1 MSETAPSDQDD
12 LLGGLAPSDDVPPYH
27 PDDPGFG
34 MEDAGPA
41 SQPMPQPEPKTPL
54 DVLRNIF
61 GYDSFRGQQA
71 EIIDHVIAGNDALV
85 LMPTGGGKSLCY
97 QVPALCRDGTAVV
110 VSPLIALMKDQVD
123 ALNQLGIK
131 AAFINSTLHPEAARE
146 IETRAI
152 EGDIDLLYV
161 APERFATDRF
171 LNLLDRIRISLF
183 AIDEAHCV
191 SQWGHDFRP
200 EYRRLDLLPKRFPH
214 VPRIAL
220 TATADTPT
228 RKDIAENLHLTEARS
243 FITGFDRPNITYRIE
258 TKGNAKQRLLSFLN
272 REHPNDAG
280 IVYCL
285 SRRKTEDVAQW
296 LTDNGRPALPYHAGL
311 SQEMRQRHQDRFLRE
326 DGLIICAT
334 VAFGMGID
342 KPNVRFVAHLNLPKS
357 MEAYYQETGRAGR
370 DGLPANA
377 WMNYDL
383 SDIVSIRSMLL
394 SSEAPDS
401 QKRIEQRK
409 LDALVGLAE
418 TTKCR
423 RQVILSYFGEDVTEP
438 CGNCDTC
445 LEPVDTW
452 DATDA
457 SRKALSAVYRTGQ
470 RFGPAHIIEVLMGR
484 KTEKIRQNGH
494 DGLSVYAIGKDIA
507 QPQWRSVFRQLL
519 AMGYLQV
526 DVEGHGG
533 VFLTDDCRPVLRGEK
548 VVEMRLDTSER
559 KRATTKRLRDFDT
572 EFDTEE
578 DRDLWERLRTLR
590 RELATTQNVPPYVI
604 FSDRTLWE
612 MVRFKPRTLEDM
624 AAINGVGAK
633 KLDQYGLV
641 FLDVVDSRR

>member
-1 MSETAPSDQDD
+1 MQRLPI
-12 LLGGLAPSDDVPPYH
+12 
-27 PDDPGFG
+27 
-34 MEDAGPA
+34 
-41 SQPMPQPEPKTPL
+41 
-54 DVLRNIF
+54 DVLREVF

-97 QVPALCRDGTAVV
+97 QIPALCRSGTAIV

-123 ALNQLGIK
+123 ALSQLGVK
-131 AAFINSTLHPEAARE
+131 AAFINSTLSPDAARE
-146 IETRAI
+146 IETRAVD
-152 EGDIDLLYV
+152 GDIDLLYV

-171 LNLLDRIRISLF
+171 LNLLDRISISLF

-200 EYRRLDLLPKRFPH
+200 EYRRLDLLPTRFPH
-214 VPRIAL
+214 VPRVAL

-228 RKDIAENLHLTEARS
+228 RKDIAENLHLTNAQC
-243 FITGFDRPNITYRIE
+243 FLTGFDRPNITYRIE
-258 TKGNAKQRLLSFLN
+258 TKGNSKQRLLSFLN
-272 REHPNDAG
+272 REHPEDAG

-311 SQEMRQRHQDRFLRE
+311 TQETRQLHQDRFLRE

-383 SDIVSIRSMLL
+383 SDIVSIRSMLA
-394 SSEAPDS
+394 SSDAPDS
-401 QKRIEQRK
+401 QKRIESRK

-423 RQVILSYFGEDVTEP
+423 RQVILSYFGEEDAKP

-484 KTEKIRQNGH
+484 KTEKIRQNNH
-494 DGLSVYAIGKDIA
+494 DDLSVYGIGKDVS

-533 VFLTDDCRPVLRGEK
+533 VYLTEESRPVLRGEK
-548 VVEMRLDTSER
+548 VVEMRKDPGES
-559 KRATTKRLRDFDT
+559 KRTMTKRLRDFDT
-572 EFDTEE
+572 EFENEE

-590 RELATTQNVPPYVI
+590 RELATSQNVPPYVI

-612 MVRFKPRTLEDM
+612 MVRFKPRTLQDM
-624 AAINGVGAK
+624 ASINGVGVK

-641 FLDVVDSRR
+641 FLDVMDGRR

>member
-1 MSETAPSDQDD
+1 MPD
-12 LLGGLAPSDDVPPYH
+12 LLDRPVQR
-27 PDDPGFG
+27 
-34 MEDAGPA
+34 
-41 SQPMPQPEPKTPL
+41 QPI
-54 DVLRNIF
+54 DVLQEVF

-97 QVPALCRDGTAVV
+97 QVPALCRPGTAVV

-123 ALNQLGIK
+123 ALNQLGVK
-131 AAFINSTLHPEAARE
+131 AAFINSTLAPDAARE
-146 IETRAI
+146 IETRAVD
-152 EGDIDLLYV
+152 GDIDLLYV
-161 APERFATDRF
+161 APERFASDRF
-171 LNLLDRIRISLF
+171 LNLLDRISISLF

-200 EYRRLDLLPKRFPH
+200 EYRRLDLLPTRFAH

-228 RKDIAENLHLTEARS
+228 RKDIAENLHLTDAQC

-272 REHPNDAG
+272 REHAEDAG

-296 LTDNGRPALPYHAGL
+296 LSENGRPALPYHAGL
-311 SQEMRQRHQDRFLRE
+311 AQETRQLHQDRFLRE

-383 SDIVSIRSMLL
+383 SDIVSIRSMVAG
-394 SSEAPDS
+394 SDAPEA
-401 QKRIEQRK
+401 QKRIESRK

-418 TTKCR
+418 TTRCR
-423 RQVILSYFGEDVTEP
+423 RQVILSYFGEDRHEP

-452 DATDA
+452 DATQA

-470 RFGPAHIIEVLMGR
+470 RFGPAHVIEVLMGR

-494 DGLSVYAIGKDIA
+494 DKLSVYAIGKDIA

-519 AMGYLQV
+519 AMGYLEV

-533 VFLTDDCRPVLRGEK
+533 VYLTEESRPVLRGEK
-548 VVEMRLDTSER
+548 VVEMRKDPGES
-559 KRATTKRLRDFDT
+559 KRAMTKRLRDFDT
-572 EFDTEE
+572 EFENEE

-590 RELATTQNVPPYVI
+590 RELATSQNVPPYVI

-624 AAINGVGAK
+624 ASINGVGVK
-633 KLDQYGLV
+633 KLDQYGLA
-641 FLDVVDSRR
+641 FLDVMDGRR

>member
-1 MSETAPSDQDD
+1 MND
-12 LLGGLAPSDDVPPYH
+12 LLDRPVQRLPI
-27 PDDPGFG
+27 
-34 MEDAGPA
+34 
-41 SQPMPQPEPKTPL
+41 
-54 DVLRNIF
+54 DVLREVF

-97 QVPALCRDGTAVV
+97 QVPALCRSGTAVV

-123 ALNQLGIK
+123 ALNQLGVK
-131 AAFINSTLHPEAARE
+131 AAFINSTLAPEAARE
-146 IETRAI
+146 IEARAVD
-152 EGDIDLLYV
+152 GDIDLLYV

-171 LNLLDRIRISLF
+171 LNLLDRISISLF

-200 EYRRLDLLPKRFPH
+200 EYRRLDLLPTRFAH

-228 RKDIAENLHLTEARS
+228 RKDIAENLHLTDAKC

-272 REHPNDAG
+272 REHAEDAG

-311 SQEMRQRHQDRFLRE
+311 TQETRQLHQDRFLRE
-326 DGLIICAT
+326 DGMIICAT

-383 SDIVSIRSMLL
+383 SDIVSIRSMVA
-394 SSEAPDS
+394 SSDAPEA
-401 QKRIEQRK
+401 QKRIESRK

-423 RQVILSYFGEDVTEP
+423 RQVILSYFGEDQHQP

-445 LEPVDTW
+445 LEPVETW

-470 RFGPAHIIEVLMGR
+470 RFGPAHVIEVLMGR

-494 DGLSVYAIGKDIA
+494 DQLSVYAIGKDIP

-533 VFLTDDCRPVLRGEK
+533 VYLTEESRPVLRGEK
-548 VVEMRLDTSER
+548 VVEMRKDPGES
-559 KRATTKRLRDFDT
+559 KRAMTRRLRDFDT
-572 EFDTEE
+572 EFENEE
-578 DRDLWERLRTLR
+578 DRDLWERLRTMR
-590 RELATTQNVPPYVI
+590 RELATSQNVPPYVI

-624 AAINGVGAK
+624 ASINGVGVK
-633 KLDQYGLV
+633 KLDQYGLA
-641 FLDVVDSRR
+641 FLDVMDGRR

>member
-1 MSETAPSDQDD
+1 MPDTIPLTG
-12 LLGGLAPSDDVPPYH
+12 LLDR
-27 PDDPGFG
+27 
-34 MEDAGPA
+34 PA
-41 SQPMPQPEPKTPL
+41 QRLPI
-54 DVLRNIF
+54 DVLREVF

-97 QVPALCRDGTAVV
+97 QIPALCRSGTAIV

-123 ALNQLGIK
+123 ALSQLGVK
-131 AAFINSTLHPEAARE
+131 AAFINSTLSPDAARE

-152 EGDIDLLYV
+152 DGDIDLLYV

-171 LNLLDRIRISLF
+171 LNLLDRISISLF

-200 EYRRLDLLPKRFPH
+200 EYRRLDLLPTRFPH
-214 VPRIAL
+214 VPRVAL

-228 RKDIAENLHLTEARS
+228 RKDIAENLHLTNAQC
-243 FITGFDRPNITYRIE
+243 FLTGFDRPNITYRIE
-258 TKGNAKQRLLSFLN
+258 TKGNSKQRLLSFLN
-272 REHPNDAG
+272 REHPEDAG

-311 SQEMRQRHQDRFLRE
+311 TQETRQLHQDRFLRE

-383 SDIVSIRSMLL
+383 SDIVSIRSMLA
-394 SSEAPDS
+394 SSDAPDS
-401 QKRIEQRK
+401 QKRIESRK

-418 TTKCR
+418 TTRCR
-423 RQVILSYFGEDVTEP
+423 RQVILSYFGEEDTKP

-452 DATDA
+452 DATEA

-484 KTEKIRQNGH
+484 KTEKIRQNSH
-494 DGLSVYAIGKDIA
+494 DDLSVYGIGKDVS

-533 VFLTDDCRPVLRGEK
+533 VYLTEESRPVLRGEK
-548 VVEMRLDTSER
+548 VVEMRKDPGES
-559 KRATTKRLRDFDT
+559 KRTMTKRLRDFDT
-572 EFDTEE
+572 EFENEE

-590 RELATTQNVPPYVI
+590 RELATSQNVPPYVI

-612 MVRFKPRTLEDM
+612 MVRFKPRTLQDM
-624 AAINGVGAK
+624 ASINGVGVK

-641 FLDVVDSRR
+641 FLDVMDGRR

>member
-1 MSETAPSDQDD
+1 MSDPLLFNEFD
-12 LLGGLAPSDDVPPYH
+12 L
-27 PDDPGFG
+27 
-34 MEDAGPA
+34 PA
-41 SQPMPQPEPKTPL
+41 SPEPPAAKSPRQVL
-54 DVLRNIF
+54 QDVF
-61 GYDSFRGQQA
+61 GYDSFRGSQA
-71 EIIDHVIAGNDALV
+71 EIVDHVIAGNDALV

-97 QVPALCRDGTAVV
+97 QIPALCRHGTAIV

-123 ALNQLGIK
+123 ALTQLGIK
-131 AAFINSTLHPEAARE
+131 AAYINSTLSSDLARE
-146 IETRAI
+146 VEMRAV

-171 LNLLDRIRISLF
+171 LNLLDRISISLF

-200 EYRRLDLLPKRFPH
+200 EYRKLDLLPTRFPH

-220 TATADTPT
+220 TATADAPT
-228 RKDIAENLHLTEARS
+228 RKDIAENLHLTEARC
-243 FITGFDRPNITYRIE
+243 FMTGFDRPNITYRIE
-258 TKGNAKQRLLSFLN
+258 TKGNSKQRLLSFLN
-272 REHPNDAG
+272 REHPEDAG

-296 LTDNGRPALPYHAGL
+296 LSDNGRPALPYHAGL
-311 SQEMRQRHQDRFLRE
+311 SQEMRQLHQDRFLRE
-326 DGLIICAT
+326 EGLIICAT

-383 SDIVSIRSMLL
+383 SDIVSIRGMLAA
-394 SSEAPDS
+394 SDAPDT

-409 LDALVGLAE
+409 LDALIGLAE

-423 RQVILSYFGEDVTEP
+423 RQVILSYFGESDAKP

-470 RFGPAHIIEVLMGR
+470 RFGPAHVIEVLMGR
-484 KTEKIRQNGH
+484 NTEKIRQNGH
-494 DGLSVYAIGKDIA
+494 DKTTVYGLGKDIA

-526 DVEGHGG
+526 NEEGHGG
-533 VFLTDDCRPVLRGEK
+533 VYLTEESRPVLRGEK

-559 KRATTKRLRDFDT
+559 KRATTQRLRDFDT
-572 EFDTEE
+572 FFE
-578 DRDLWERLRTLR
+578 DESDREMWEALRRLR
-590 RELATTQNVPPYVI
+590 RELAQEQNVPPYVI
-604 FSDRTLWE
+604 FNDRTLSE
-612 MVRFKPRTLEDM
+612 MVKFKPRSLNEM

-633 KLDQYGLV
+633 KLDQYGLA
-641 FLDVVDSRR
+641 FLDITDGRQ

>member
-1 MSETAPSDQDD
+1 MPD
-12 LLGGLAPSDDVPPYH
+12 LLDR
-27 PDDPGFG
+27 
-34 MEDAGPA
+34 PA
-41 SQPMPQPEPKTPL
+41 QRQPI
-54 DVLRNIF
+54 DVLQEVF

-97 QVPALCRDGTAVV
+97 QVPALCRPGTAVV

-123 ALNQLGIK
+123 ALNQLGVK
-131 AAFINSTLHPEAARE
+131 AAFINSTLAPDAARE
-146 IETRAI
+146 IETRAVD
-152 EGDIDLLYV
+152 GDIDLLYV
-161 APERFATDRF
+161 APERFASDRF
-171 LNLLDRIRISLF
+171 LNLLDRISISLF

-200 EYRRLDLLPKRFPH
+200 EYRRLDLLPTRFAH

-228 RKDIAENLHLTEARS
+228 RKDIAENLHLTDAQC

-272 REHPNDAG
+272 REHAEDAG

-296 LTDNGRPALPYHAGL
+296 LSENGRPALPYHAGL
-311 SQEMRQRHQDRFLRE
+311 AQETRQLHQDRFLRE

-383 SDIVSIRSMLL
+383 SDIVSIRSMVAG
-394 SSEAPDS
+394 SDAPEA
-401 QKRIEQRK
+401 QKRIESRK

-418 TTKCR
+418 TTRCR
-423 RQVILSYFGEDVTEP
+423 RQVILSYFGEDRHEP

-452 DATDA
+452 DATQA

-470 RFGPAHIIEVLMGR
+470 RFGPAHVIEVLMGR

-494 DGLSVYAIGKDIA
+494 DKLSVYAIGKDIA

-519 AMGYLQV
+519 AMGYLEV

-533 VFLTDDCRPVLRGEK
+533 VYLTEESRPVLRGEK
-548 VVEMRLDTSER
+548 VVEMRKDPGES
-559 KRATTKRLRDFDT
+559 KRAMTKRLRDFDT
-572 EFDTEE
+572 EFENEE

-590 RELATTQNVPPYVI
+590 RELATSQNVPPYVI

-624 AAINGVGAK
+624 ASINGVGVK
-633 KLDQYGLV
+633 KLDQYGLA
-641 FLDVVDSRR
+641 FLDVMDGRR

>member
-1 MSETAPSDQDD
+1 MPD
-12 LLGGLAPSDDVPPYH
+12 LLDRPVQR
-27 PDDPGFG
+27 
-34 MEDAGPA
+34 
-41 SQPMPQPEPKTPL
+41 QPI
-54 DVLRNIF
+54 DVLQEVF

-97 QVPALCRDGTAVV
+97 QVPALCRPGTAVV

-123 ALNQLGIK
+123 ALNQLGVK
-131 AAFINSTLHPEAARE
+131 AAFINSTLAPDAARE
-146 IETRAI
+146 IETRAVD
-152 EGDIDLLYV
+152 GDIDLLYV
-161 APERFATDRF
+161 APERFASDRF
-171 LNLLDRIRISLF
+171 LNLLDRISISLF

-200 EYRRLDLLPKRFPH
+200 EYRRLDLLPTRFAH

-228 RKDIAENLHLTEARS
+228 RKDIAENLHLTDAQC

-272 REHPNDAG
+272 REHAKDAG

-296 LTDNGRPALPYHAGL
+296 LSENGRPALPYHAGL
-311 SQEMRQRHQDRFLRE
+311 AQETRQLHQDRFLRE

-383 SDIVSIRSMLL
+383 SDIVSIRSMVAG
-394 SSEAPDS
+394 SDAPEA
-401 QKRIEQRK
+401 QKRIESRK

-418 TTKCR
+418 TTRCR
-423 RQVILSYFGEDVTEP
+423 RQVILSYFGEDRHEP

-452 DATDA
+452 DATQA

-470 RFGPAHIIEVLMGR
+470 RFGPAHVIEVLMGR

-494 DGLSVYAIGKDIA
+494 DKLSVYAIGKDIA

-519 AMGYLQV
+519 AMGYLEV

-533 VFLTDDCRPVLRGEK
+533 VYLTEESRPVLRGEK
-548 VVEMRLDTSER
+548 VVEMRKDPGES
-559 KRATTKRLRDFDT
+559 KRAMTKRLRDFDT
-572 EFDTEE
+572 EFENEE

-590 RELATTQNVPPYVI
+590 RELATSQNVPPYVI

-624 AAINGVGAK
+624 ASINGVGVK
-633 KLDQYGLV
+633 KLDQYGLA
-641 FLDVVDSRR
+641 FLDVMDGRR

>member
-1 MSETAPSDQDD
+1 MQRLPI
-12 LLGGLAPSDDVPPYH
+12 
-27 PDDPGFG
+27 
-34 MEDAGPA
+34 
-41 SQPMPQPEPKTPL
+41 
-54 DVLRNIF
+54 DVLREVF

-97 QVPALCRDGTAVV
+97 QIPALCRSGTAIV

-123 ALNQLGIK
+123 ALSQLGVK
-131 AAFINSTLHPEAARE
+131 AAFINSTLTPEAARE
-146 IETRAI
+146 IETRAVD
-152 EGDIDLLYV
+152 GDIDLLYV

-171 LNLLDRIRISLF
+171 LNLLDRISISLF

-200 EYRRLDLLPKRFPH
+200 EYRRLDLLPTRFPH
-214 VPRIAL
+214 VPRVAL

-228 RKDIAENLHLTEARS
+228 RKDIAENLHLTNAQC
-243 FITGFDRPNITYRIE
+243 FLTGFDRPNITYRIE
-258 TKGNAKQRLLSFLN
+258 TKGNSKQRLLSFLN
-272 REHPNDAG
+272 REHPEDAG

-311 SQEMRQRHQDRFLRE
+311 TQETRQLHQDRFLRE

-383 SDIVSIRSMLL
+383 SDIVSIRSMLA
-394 SSEAPDS
+394 SSDAPDS
-401 QKRIEQRK
+401 QKRIESRK

-423 RQVILSYFGEDVTEP
+423 RQVILSYFGEEDAKP

-484 KTEKIRQNGH
+484 KTEKIRQNSH
-494 DGLSVYAIGKDIA
+494 DDLSVYGIGKDVS

-533 VFLTDDCRPVLRGEK
+533 IYLTEESRPVLRGEK
-548 VVEMRLDTSER
+548 VVEMRKDPGES
-559 KRATTKRLRDFDT
+559 KRTMTKRLRDFDT
-572 EFDTEE
+572 EFENEE

-590 RELATTQNVPPYVI
+590 RELATSQNVPPYVI

-612 MVRFKPRTLEDM
+612 MVRFKPRTLQDM
-624 AAINGVGAK
+624 ASINGVGVK

-641 FLDVVDSRR
+641 FLDVMDGRR

>member
-1 MSETAPSDQDD
+1 MND
-12 LLGGLAPSDDVPPYH
+12 LLDRPVQRLPI
-27 PDDPGFG
+27 
-34 MEDAGPA
+34 
-41 SQPMPQPEPKTPL
+41 
-54 DVLRNIF
+54 DVLREVF

-97 QVPALCRDGTAVV
+97 QVPALCRSGTAVV

-123 ALNQLGIK
+123 ALNQLGVK
-131 AAFINSTLHPEAARE
+131 AAFINSTLAPEAARE
-146 IETRAI
+146 IEARAVD
-152 EGDIDLLYV
+152 GDIDLLYV

-171 LNLLDRIRISLF
+171 LNLLDRISISLF

-200 EYRRLDLLPKRFPH
+200 EYRRLDLLPTRFAH

-228 RKDIAENLHLTEARS
+228 RKDIAENLHLTDAKC

-272 REHPNDAG
+272 REHAEDAG

-311 SQEMRQRHQDRFLRE
+311 TQETRQLHQDRFLRE
-326 DGLIICAT
+326 DGMIICAT

-383 SDIVSIRSMLL
+383 SDIVSIRSMVA
-394 SSEAPDS
+394 SSDAPEA
-401 QKRIEQRK
+401 QKRIESRK

-423 RQVILSYFGEDVTEP
+423 RQVILSYFGEDQHQP

-470 RFGPAHIIEVLMGR
+470 RFGPAHVIEVLMGR

-494 DGLSVYAIGKDIA
+494 DQLSVYAIGKDIP

-533 VFLTDDCRPVLRGEK
+533 VYLTEESRPVLRGEK
-548 VVEMRLDTSER
+548 VVEMRKDPGES
-559 KRATTKRLRDFDT
+559 KRAMTRRLRDFDT
-572 EFDTEE
+572 EFENEE
-578 DRDLWERLRTLR
+578 DRDLWERLRTMR
-590 RELATTQNVPPYVI
+590 RELAASQNVPPYVI

-624 AAINGVGAK
+624 ASINGVGVK
-633 KLDQYGLV
+633 KLDQYGLA
-641 FLDVVDSRR
+641 FLDVMDGRR

>member
-1 MSETAPSDQDD
+1 MND
-12 LLGGLAPSDDVPPYH
+12 LLDRPVQRLPI
-27 PDDPGFG
+27 
-34 MEDAGPA
+34 
-41 SQPMPQPEPKTPL
+41 
-54 DVLRNIF
+54 DVLREVF

-97 QVPALCRDGTAVV
+97 QVPALCRSGTAVV

-123 ALNQLGIK
+123 ALNQLGVK
-131 AAFINSTLHPEAARE
+131 AAFINSTLAPEAARE
-146 IETRAI
+146 IEARAVD
-152 EGDIDLLYV
+152 GDIDLLYV

-171 LNLLDRIRISLF
+171 LNLLDRISISLF

-200 EYRRLDLLPKRFPH
+200 EYRRLDLLPTRFAH

-228 RKDIAENLHLTEARS
+228 RKDIAENLHLTDAKC

-272 REHPNDAG
+272 REHAEDAG

-311 SQEMRQRHQDRFLRE
+311 TQETRQLHQDRFLRE
-326 DGLIICAT
+326 DGMIICAT

-383 SDIVSIRSMLL
+383 SDIVSIRSMVA
-394 SSEAPDS
+394 SSDAPEA
-401 QKRIEQRK
+401 QKRIESRK

-423 RQVILSYFGEDVTEP
+423 RQVILSYFGEDQHQP

-445 LEPVDTW
+445 LEPVETW

-470 RFGPAHIIEVLMGR
+470 RFGPAHVIEVLMGR
-484 KTEKIRQNGH
+484 KTEKIRQNCH
-494 DGLSVYAIGKDIA
+494 DQLSVYAIGKDIP

-533 VFLTDDCRPVLRGEK
+533 VYLTEESRPVLRGEK
-548 VVEMRLDTSER
+548 VVEMRKDPGES
-559 KRATTKRLRDFDT
+559 KRAMTRRLRDFDT
-572 EFDTEE
+572 EFENEE
-578 DRDLWERLRTLR
+578 DRDLWERLRTMR
-590 RELATTQNVPPYVI
+590 RELATSQNVPPYVI

-624 AAINGVGAK
+624 ASINGVGVK
-633 KLDQYGLV
+633 KLDQYGLA
-641 FLDVVDSRR
+641 FLDVMDGRR

>member
-1 MSETAPSDQDD
+1 LPDTAPLTG
-12 LLGGLAPSDDVPPYH
+12 LLDR
-27 PDDPGFG
+27 
-34 MEDAGPA
+34 PA
-41 SQPMPQPEPKTPL
+41 QRLPI
-54 DVLRNIF
+54 DVLRDVF

-97 QVPALCRDGTAVV
+97 QIPALCRSGTAIV

-123 ALNQLGIK
+123 ALSQLGVK
-131 AAFINSTLHPEAARE
+131 AAFINSTLSPDAARE

-152 EGDIDLLYV
+152 DGDIDLLYV

-171 LNLLDRIRISLF
+171 LNLLDRISISLF

-200 EYRRLDLLPKRFPH
+200 EYRRLDLLPTRFPH
-214 VPRIAL
+214 VPRVAL

-228 RKDIAENLHLTEARS
+228 RKDIAENLHLTNAQC
-243 FITGFDRPNITYRIE
+243 FLTGFDRPNITYRIE
-258 TKGNAKQRLLSFLN
+258 TKGNSKQRLLSFLN
-272 REHPNDAG
+272 REHPEDAG

-311 SQEMRQRHQDRFLRE
+311 TQETRQLHQDRFLRE

-383 SDIVSIRSMLL
+383 SDIVSIRSMLA
-394 SSEAPDS
+394 SSDAPDS
-401 QKRIEQRK
+401 QKRIESRK

-418 TTKCR
+418 TTRCR
-423 RQVILSYFGEDVTEP
+423 RQVILSYFGEEDTKP

-452 DATDA
+452 DATEA

-484 KTEKIRQNGH
+484 KTEKIRQNNH
-494 DGLSVYAIGKDIA
+494 DDLSVYGIGKDVS

-533 VFLTDDCRPVLRGEK
+533 VYLTEESRPVLRGEK
-548 VVEMRLDTSER
+548 VVEMRKDPGES
-559 KRATTKRLRDFDT
+559 KRTMTKRLRDFDT
-572 EFDTEE
+572 EFENEE

-590 RELATTQNVPPYVI
+590 RELATSQNVPPYVI

-612 MVRFKPRTLEDM
+612 MVRFKPRTLQDM
-624 AAINGVGAK
+624 ASINGVGVK

-641 FLDVVDSRR
+641 FLDVMDGRR

>member
-1 MSETAPSDQDD
+1 MPD
-12 LLGGLAPSDDVPPYH
+12 LLDRPVQR
-27 PDDPGFG
+27 
-34 MEDAGPA
+34 
-41 SQPMPQPEPKTPL
+41 QPI
-54 DVLRNIF
+54 DVLQEVF

-97 QVPALCRDGTAVV
+97 QVPALCRPGTAVV

-123 ALNQLGIK
+123 ALNQLGVK
-131 AAFINSTLHPEAARE
+131 AAFINSTLAPDAARE
-146 IETRAI
+146 IETRAVD
-152 EGDIDLLYV
+152 GDIDLLYV
-161 APERFATDRF
+161 APERFASDRF
-171 LNLLDRIRISLF
+171 LNLLDRISISLF

-200 EYRRLDLLPKRFPH
+200 EYRRLDLLPTRFAH

-228 RKDIAENLHLTEARS
+228 RKDIAENLHLTDAQC

-272 REHPNDAG
+272 REHAKDAG

-296 LTDNGRPALPYHAGL
+296 LSDNGRPALPYHAGL
-311 SQEMRQRHQDRFLRE
+311 TQETRQLHQDRFLRE

-383 SDIVSIRSMLL
+383 SDIVSIRSMVAG
-394 SSEAPDS
+394 SEAPEA
-401 QKRIEQRK
+401 QKRIESRK

-423 RQVILSYFGEDVTEP
+423 RQVILSYFGEDRHDP

-445 LEPVDTW
+445 LEPVETW
-452 DATDA
+452 DATQA
-457 SRKALSAVYRTGQ
+457 SRKALSAVYRTDQ
-470 RFGPAHIIEVLMGR
+470 RFGPAHVIEVLMGR

-494 DGLSVYAIGKDIA
+494 DQLSVYAIGKDIA

-533 VFLTDDCRPVLRGEK
+533 VYLTEESRPVLRGEK
-548 VVEMRLDTSER
+548 VVEMRKDRGEN
-559 KRATTKRLRDFDT
+559 KRAMTKRLRDFDT
-572 EFDTEE
+572 EFENEE

-590 RELATTQNVPPYVI
+590 RELATSQNVPPYVI

-624 AAINGVGAK
+624 ASINGVGVK
-633 KLDQYGLV
+633 KLDQYGLP
-641 FLDVVDSRR
+641 FLDVMDGRR

>member
-1 MSETAPSDQDD
+1 MHN
-12 LLGGLAPSDDVPPYH
+12 LLDR
-27 PDDPGFG
+27 
-34 MEDAGPA
+34 PA
-41 SQPMPQPEPKTPL
+41 QRLPI
-54 DVLRNIF
+54 DVLRDVF

-71 EIIDHVIAGNDALV
+71 EVIDHVIAGNDALV

-97 QVPALCRDGTAVV
+97 QVPALCRPGTAIV

-123 ALNQLGIK
+123 ALSQLGVK
-131 AAFINSTLHPEAARE
+131 AAFINSTLAPDAARE

-152 EGDIDLLYV
+152 DGDIDLLYV
-161 APERFATDRF
+161 APERFASDRF
-171 LNLLDRIRISLF
+171 LNLLDRISISLF

-200 EYRRLDLLPKRFPH
+200 EYRRLDLLPTRFAH

-228 RKDIAENLHLTEARS
+228 RKDIAENLHLTDAQC
-243 FITGFDRPNITYRIE
+243 FLTGFDRPNITYRIE

-272 REHPNDAG
+272 REHVEDAG

-285 SRRKTEDVAQW
+285 SRRKTEDIAQW

-311 SQEMRQRHQDRFLRE
+311 TQDVRQRHQDRFLRE
-326 DGLIICAT
+326 DGMIICAT

-383 SDIVSIRSMLL
+383 SDIVSIRSMVAG
-394 SSEAPDS
+394 SEAPEA
-401 QKRIEQRK
+401 QKRIESRK

-423 RQVILSYFGEDVTEP
+423 RQVILSYFGEDRHEP

-445 LEPVDTW
+445 LEPVETW
-452 DATDA
+452 DATEA

-470 RFGPAHIIEVLMGR
+470 RFGPAHVIEVLIGR

-494 DGLSVYAIGKDIA
+494 DNISVYAIGKDIA

-533 VFLTDDCRPVLRGEK
+533 VYLTEESRPVLRGEK
-548 VVEMRLDTSER
+548 VVEMRKDPGES
-559 KRATTKRLRDFDT
+559 KRATTRRLRDFDT
-572 EFDTEE
+572 EFENEE
-578 DRDLWERLRTLR
+578 DRDLWERLRTMR
-590 RELATTQNVPPYVI
+590 RELATGQNVPPYVI

-624 AAINGVGAK
+624 MSINGVGVK
-633 KLDQYGLV
+633 KLDQYGLA
-641 FLDVVDSRR
+641 FLDVMDGRR

>member
-1 MSETAPSDQDD
+1 MSD
-12 LLGGLAPSDDVPPYH
+12 LLDR
-27 PDDPGFG
+27 
-34 MEDAGPA
+34 PA
-41 SQPMPQPEPKTPL
+41 QRLPI
-54 DVLRNIF
+54 DVLREVF

-97 QVPALCRDGTAVV
+97 QVPALCRPGTAVV

-123 ALNQLGIK
+123 ALNQLGVK
-131 AAFINSTLHPEAARE
+131 AAFINSSMAPDAARE

-152 EGDIDLLYV
+152 DGDIDLLYV
-161 APERFATDRF
+161 APERFASDRF
-171 LNLLDRIRISLF
+171 LSLLDRISISLF

-200 EYRRLDLLPKRFPH
+200 EYRRLDLLPTRFSH

-228 RKDIAENLHLTEARS
+228 RKDIAENLHLTQAQC

-272 REHPNDAG
+272 REHAEDAG

-296 LTDNGRPALPYHAGL
+296 LSENGRAALPYHAGL
-311 SQEMRQRHQDRFLRE
+311 TQETRQLHQDRFLRE

-383 SDIVSIRSMLL
+383 SDIVSIRSMVAG
-394 SSEAPDS
+394 SEAPEA
-401 QKRIEQRK
+401 QKRIESRK

-423 RQVILSYFGEDVTEP
+423 RQVILSYFGENQHQP

-445 LEPVDTW
+445 LEPVETW

-470 RFGPAHIIEVLMGR
+470 RFGPAHVIEVLMGR

-494 DGLSVYAIGKDIA
+494 DKLSVYAIGKDIA

-533 VFLTDDCRPVLRGEK
+533 VYLTEESRPVLRGEK
-548 VVEMRLDTSER
+548 VVEMRKDPGET
-559 KRATTKRLRDFDT
+559 KRAMTRRLRDFDT
-572 EFDTEE
+572 EFENEE

-590 RELATTQNVPPYVI
+590 RQLATSQNVPPYVI

-624 AAINGVGAK
+624 TSINGVGVK

-641 FLDVVDSRR
+641 FLDVMDGRR

>member
-1 MSETAPSDQDD
+1 MND
-12 LLGGLAPSDDVPPYH
+12 LLDR
-27 PDDPGFG
+27 
-34 MEDAGPA
+34 PA
-41 SQPMPQPEPKTPL
+41 QRQPI
-54 DVLRNIF
+54 DVLQEVF

-97 QVPALCRDGTAVV
+97 QVPALCRPGTAVV

-123 ALNQLGIK
+123 ALNQLGVK
-131 AAFINSTLHPEAARE
+131 AAFINSTLAPDAARE
-146 IETRAI
+146 IEARAI
-152 EGDIDLLYV
+152 DGDIDLLYV
-161 APERFATDRF
+161 APERFASDRF
-171 LNLLDRIRISLF
+171 LSLLERISISLF

-200 EYRRLDLLPKRFPH
+200 EYRRLDLLPTRFAH

-228 RKDIAENLHLTEARS
+228 RKDIAENLHLTNAQC

-272 REHPNDAG
+272 REHAEDAG

-296 LTDNGRPALPYHAGL
+296 LSENGRPALPYHAGL
-311 SQEMRQRHQDRFLRE
+311 TQETRQLHQDRFLRE
-326 DGLIICAT
+326 EGLIICAT

-383 SDIVSIRSMLL
+383 SDIVSIRSMVLG
-394 SSEAPDS
+394 SDAPEA
-401 QKRIEQRK
+401 QKRIESRK

-423 RQVILSYFGEDVTEP
+423 RQVILSYFGEDQHQP

-445 LEPVDTW
+445 LEPVETW
-452 DATDA
+452 DATQA

-470 RFGPAHIIEVLMGR
+470 RFGPAHVIEVLMGR

-494 DGLSVYAIGKDIA
+494 DQLSVYAIGKDIA

-533 VFLTDDCRPVLRGEK
+533 VYLTEESRPVLRGEK
-548 VVEMRLDTSER
+548 VVEMRKDPGES
-559 KRATTKRLRDFDT
+559 KRAMTKRLRDFDT
-572 EFDTEE
+572 EFENEE

-590 RELATTQNVPPYVI
+590 RELATSQNVPPYVI

-624 AAINGVGAK
+624 ASINGVGVK
-633 KLDQYGLV
+633 KLDQYGLA
-641 FLDVVDSRR
+641 FLDVMDGRR

>member
-1 MSETAPSDQDD
+1 MQRLPI
-12 LLGGLAPSDDVPPYH
+12 
-27 PDDPGFG
+27 
-34 MEDAGPA
+34 
-41 SQPMPQPEPKTPL
+41 
-54 DVLRNIF
+54 DVLREVF

-97 QVPALCRDGTAVV
+97 QIPALCRSGTAIV

-123 ALNQLGIK
+123 ALSQLGVK
-131 AAFINSTLHPEAARE
+131 AAFINSTLTPEAARE
-146 IETRAI
+146 IETRAVD
-152 EGDIDLLYV
+152 GDIDLLYV

-171 LNLLDRIRISLF
+171 LNLLDRISISLF

-200 EYRRLDLLPKRFPH
+200 EYRRLDLLPTRFPH
-214 VPRIAL
+214 VPRVAL

-228 RKDIAENLHLTEARS
+228 RKDIAENLHLTNAQC
-243 FITGFDRPNITYRIE
+243 FLTGFDRPNITYRIE
-258 TKGNAKQRLLSFLN
+258 TKGNSKQRLLSFLN
-272 REHPNDAG
+272 REHPEDAG

-296 LTDNGRPALPYHAGL
+296 LSDNGRPALPYHAGL
-311 SQEMRQRHQDRFLRE
+311 TQETRQLHQDRFLRE

-383 SDIVSIRSMLL
+383 SDIVSIRSMLA
-394 SSEAPDS
+394 SSDAPDS
-401 QKRIEQRK
+401 QKRIESRK

-423 RQVILSYFGEDVTEP
+423 RQVILSYFGEEDAKP

-484 KTEKIRQNGH
+484 KTEKIRQNNH
-494 DGLSVYAIGKDIA
+494 DDLSVYGIGKDVS

-533 VFLTDDCRPVLRGEK
+533 VYLTEESRPVLRGEK
-548 VVEMRLDTSER
+548 IVEMRKDPGES
-559 KRATTKRLRDFDT
+559 KRAMTKRLRDFDT
-572 EFDTEE
+572 EFESEE
-578 DRDLWERLRTLR
+578 DRDLWERLRNLR
-590 RELATTQNVPPYVI
+590 RELASSQNVPPYVI

-612 MVRFKPRTLEDM
+612 MVRFKPRTLQDM
-624 AAINGVGAK
+624 ASINGVGVK

-641 FLDVVDSRR
+641 FLDVMDGRR

>member
-1 MSETAPSDQDD
+1 MPDTAPLPG
-12 LLGGLAPSDDVPPYH
+12 LLDR
-27 PDDPGFG
+27 
-34 MEDAGPA
+34 PA
-41 SQPMPQPEPKTPL
+41 QRLPI
-54 DVLRNIF
+54 DVLREVF

-97 QVPALCRDGTAVV
+97 QIPALCRPGTAVV

-123 ALNQLGIK
+123 ALSQLGVK
-131 AAFINSTLHPEAARE
+131 AAFINSTLTPDAARE
-146 IETRAI
+146 IETRAVD
-152 EGDIDLLYV
+152 GDIDLLYV

-171 LNLLDRIRISLF
+171 LNLLDRISISLF

-200 EYRRLDLLPKRFPH
+200 EYRRLDLLPTRFPH
-214 VPRIAL
+214 VPRVAL

-228 RKDIAENLHLTEARS
+228 RKDIAENLHLTNAQC
-243 FITGFDRPNITYRIE
+243 FLTGFDRPNITYRIE
-258 TKGNAKQRLLSFLN
+258 TKGNSKQRLLSFLN
-272 REHPNDAG
+272 REHAEDAG

-311 SQEMRQRHQDRFLRE
+311 TQETRQLHQDRFLRE

-383 SDIVSIRSMLL
+383 SDIVSIRSMLAT
-394 SSEAPDS
+394 SDAPDS
-401 QKRIEQRK
+401 QKRIESRK

-418 TTKCR
+418 TMKCR
-423 RQVILSYFGEDVTEP
+423 RQVILSYFGEENTKP

-484 KTEKIRQNGH
+484 KTEKIRQNSH
-494 DGLSVYAIGKDIA
+494 DDLSVYGIGKDIA

-533 VFLTDDCRPVLRGEK
+533 IYLTEESRPVLRGEK
-548 VVEMRLDTSER
+548 VVEMRKDPGES
-559 KRATTKRLRDFDT
+559 KRTMTKRLRDFDT
-572 EFDTEE
+572 EFENEE
-578 DRDLWERLRTLR
+578 DRDLWERLRNLR
-590 RELATTQNVPPYVI
+590 RELASSQNVPPYVI

-612 MVRFKPRTLEDM
+612 MVRFKPRTLQDM
-624 AAINGVGAK
+624 ASINGVGVK

-641 FLDVVDSRR
+641 FLDVMDGRR

>member
-1 MSETAPSDQDD
+1 MPD
-12 LLGGLAPSDDVPPYH
+12 LLDRPVQR
-27 PDDPGFG
+27 
-34 MEDAGPA
+34 
-41 SQPMPQPEPKTPL
+41 QPI
-54 DVLRNIF
+54 DVLQEVF

-97 QVPALCRDGTAVV
+97 QVPALCRPGTAVV

-123 ALNQLGIK
+123 ALNQLGVK
-131 AAFINSTLHPEAARE
+131 AAFINSTLAPDAARE
-146 IETRAI
+146 IETRAVD
-152 EGDIDLLYV
+152 GDIDLLYV
-161 APERFATDRF
+161 APERFASDRF
-171 LNLLDRIRISLF
+171 LNLLDRISISLF

-200 EYRRLDLLPKRFPH
+200 EYRRLDLLPTRFAH

-228 RKDIAENLHLTEARS
+228 RKDIAENLHLTDAQC

-272 REHPNDAG
+272 REHAKDAG

-296 LTDNGRPALPYHAGL
+296 LSENGRPALPYHAGL
-311 SQEMRQRHQDRFLRE
+311 AQETRQLHQDRFLRE

-383 SDIVSIRSMLL
+383 SDIVSIRSMVAG
-394 SSEAPDS
+394 SDAPEA
-401 QKRIEQRK
+401 QKRIESRK

-418 TTKCR
+418 TTRCR
-423 RQVILSYFGEDVTEP
+423 RQVILSYFGEDRHEP

-452 DATDA
+452 DATQA

-470 RFGPAHIIEVLMGR
+470 RFGPAHVIEVLMGR

-494 DGLSVYAIGKDIA
+494 DKLSVYAIGKDIA

-519 AMGYLQV
+519 AMGYLEV

-533 VFLTDDCRPVLRGEK
+533 VYLTEESRPVLRGEK
-548 VVEMRLDTSER
+548 VVEMRKDPGES
-559 KRATTKRLRDFDT
+559 KRAMTKRLRDFDT
-572 EFDTEE
+572 EFENDE

-590 RELATTQNVPPYVI
+590 RELATSQNVPPYVI

-624 AAINGVGAK
+624 ASINGVGVK
-633 KLDQYGLV
+633 KLDQYGLA
-641 FLDVVDSRR
+641 FLDVMDGRR

>member
-1 MSETAPSDQDD
+1 MPD
-12 LLGGLAPSDDVPPYH
+12 LLDRPVQR
-27 PDDPGFG
+27 
-34 MEDAGPA
+34 
-41 SQPMPQPEPKTPL
+41 QPI
-54 DVLRNIF
+54 DVLQEVF

-97 QVPALCRDGTAVV
+97 QVPALCRPGTAVV

-123 ALNQLGIK
+123 ALNQLGVK
-131 AAFINSTLHPEAARE
+131 AAFINSTLAPDAARE
-146 IETRAI
+146 IETRAVD
-152 EGDIDLLYV
+152 GDIDLLYV
-161 APERFATDRF
+161 APERFASDRF
-171 LNLLDRIRISLF
+171 LNLLDRISISLF

-200 EYRRLDLLPKRFPH
+200 EYRRLDLLPTRFAH

-228 RKDIAENLHLTEARS
+228 RKDIAENLHLTDAQC

-272 REHPNDAG
+272 REHAKDAG

-296 LTDNGRPALPYHAGL
+296 LSENGRPALPYHAGL
-311 SQEMRQRHQDRFLRE
+311 AQETRQLHQDRFLRE

-383 SDIVSIRSMLL
+383 SDIVSIRSMVAG
-394 SSEAPDS
+394 SDAPEA
-401 QKRIEQRK
+401 QKRIESRK

-418 TTKCR
+418 TTRCR
-423 RQVILSYFGEDVTEP
+423 RQVILSYFGEDRHEP

-452 DATDA
+452 DATQA

-470 RFGPAHIIEVLMGR
+470 RFGPAHVIEVLMGR

-494 DGLSVYAIGKDIA
+494 DKLSVYAIGKDIA

-519 AMGYLQV
+519 AMGYLEV

-533 VFLTDDCRPVLRGEK
+533 VYLTEESRPVLRGEK
-548 VVEMRLDTSER
+548 VVEMRKDPGES
-559 KRATTKRLRDFDT
+559 KRAMTKRLRDFDT
-572 EFDTEE
+572 EFENE
-578 DRDLWERLRTLR
+578 ADRDLWERLRTLR
-590 RELATTQNVPPYVI
+590 RELATSQNVPPYVI

-624 AAINGVGAK
+624 ASINGVGVK
-633 KLDQYGLV
+633 KLDQYGLA
-641 FLDVVDSRR
+641 FLDVMDGRR

>member
-1 MSETAPSDQDD
+1 MPD
-12 LLGGLAPSDDVPPYH
+12 LLDRPVQR
-27 PDDPGFG
+27 
-34 MEDAGPA
+34 
-41 SQPMPQPEPKTPL
+41 QPI
-54 DVLRNIF
+54 DVLQEVF

-97 QVPALCRDGTAVV
+97 QVPALCRPGTAVV

-123 ALNQLGIK
+123 ALNQLGVK
-131 AAFINSTLHPEAARE
+131 AAFINSTLAPDAARE

-152 EGDIDLLYV
+152 DGDIDLLYV
-161 APERFATDRF
+161 APERFASDRF
-171 LNLLDRIRISLF
+171 LNLLDRISISLF

-200 EYRRLDLLPKRFPH
+200 EYRRLDLLPTRFAH

-228 RKDIAENLHLTEARS
+228 RKDIAENLHLTDAQC

-272 REHPNDAG
+272 REHAEDAG

-296 LTDNGRPALPYHAGL
+296 LSENGRPALPYHAGL
-311 SQEMRQRHQDRFLRE
+311 AQETRQLHQDRFLRE

-383 SDIVSIRSMLL
+383 SDIVSIRSMVAG
-394 SSEAPDS
+394 SDAPEA
-401 QKRIEQRK
+401 QKRIESRK

-418 TTKCR
+418 TTRCR
-423 RQVILSYFGEDVTEP
+423 RQVILSYFGEDRHEP

-452 DATDA
+452 DATQA

-470 RFGPAHIIEVLMGR
+470 RFGPAHVIEVLMGR
-484 KTEKIRQNGH
+484 KTEKIRRNGH
-494 DGLSVYAIGKDIA
+494 DKLSVYAIGKDIA

-519 AMGYLQV
+519 AMGYLEV

-533 VFLTDDCRPVLRGEK
+533 VYLTEESRPVLRGEK
-548 VVEMRLDTSER
+548 VVEMRKDPGES
-559 KRATTKRLRDFDT
+559 KRAMTKRLRDFDT
-572 EFDTEE
+572 EFENEE

-590 RELATTQNVPPYVI
+590 RELATSQNVPPYVI

-624 AAINGVGAK
+624 ASINGVGVK
-633 KLDQYGLV
+633 KLDQYGLA
-641 FLDVVDSRR
+641 FLDVMDGRR

>member
-1 MSETAPSDQDD
+1 MHD
-12 LLGGLAPSDDVPPYH
+12 LLDR
-27 PDDPGFG
+27 
-34 MEDAGPA
+34 PA
-41 SQPMPQPEPKTPL
+41 QRLPI
-54 DVLRNIF
+54 DVLRDVF

-71 EIIDHVIAGNDALV
+71 EVIDHVIAGNDALV

-97 QVPALCRDGTAVV
+97 QVPALCRPGTAIV

-123 ALNQLGIK
+123 ALSQLGVK
-131 AAFINSTLHPEAARE
+131 AAFINSTLAPDAACE
-146 IETRAI
+146 IEARAI
-152 EGDIDLLYV
+152 DGDIDLLYV
-161 APERFATDRF
+161 APERFASDRF
-171 LNLLDRIRISLF
+171 LNLLDRISISLF

-200 EYRRLDLLPKRFPH
+200 EYRRLDLLPTRFAH

-228 RKDIAENLHLTEARS
+228 RKDIAENLHLTDAQC
-243 FITGFDRPNITYRIE
+243 FLTGFDRPNITYRIE

-272 REHPNDAG
+272 REHVEDAG

-285 SRRKTEDVAQW
+285 SRRKTEDIAQW

-311 SQEMRQRHQDRFLRE
+311 TQDVRQRHQDRFLRE
-326 DGLIICAT
+326 DGMIICAT

-383 SDIVSIRSMLL
+383 SDIVSIRSMVAG
-394 SSEAPDS
+394 SEAPEA
-401 QKRIEQRK
+401 QKRIESRK

-423 RQVILSYFGEDVTEP
+423 RQVILSYFGEDRHEP

-445 LEPVDTW
+445 LEPVETW
-452 DATDA
+452 DATEA

-470 RFGPAHIIEVLMGR
+470 RFGPAHVIEVLIGR

-494 DGLSVYAIGKDIA
+494 DNISVYAIGKDIA

-533 VFLTDDCRPVLRGEK
+533 VYLTEESRPVLRGEK
-548 VVEMRLDTSER
+548 VVEMRKDPGES
-559 KRATTKRLRDFDT
+559 KRATTRRLRDFDT
-572 EFDTEE
+572 EFENEE
-578 DRDLWERLRTLR
+578 DRDLWERLRTMR
-590 RELATTQNVPPYVI
+590 RELATGQNVPPYVI

-624 AAINGVGAK
+624 MSINGVGVK
-633 KLDQYGLV
+633 KLDQYGLA
-641 FLDVVDSRR
+641 FLDVMDGRR

>member
-1 MSETAPSDQDD
+1 MPDTAPLPD
-12 LLGGLAPSDDVPPYH
+12 LLDR
-27 PDDPGFG
+27 
-34 MEDAGPA
+34 PA
-41 SQPMPQPEPKTPL
+41 QRLPI
-54 DVLRNIF
+54 DVLREVF

-97 QVPALCRDGTAVV
+97 QIPALCRSGTAIV

-123 ALNQLGIK
+123 ALSQLGVK
-131 AAFINSTLHPEAARE
+131 AAFINSTLSPDAARE

-152 EGDIDLLYV
+152 DGDIDLLYV

-171 LNLLDRIRISLF
+171 LNLLDRISISLF

-200 EYRRLDLLPKRFPH
+200 EYRRLDLLPTRFPH
-214 VPRIAL
+214 VPRVAL

-228 RKDIAENLHLTEARS
+228 RKDIAENLHLTNAQC
-243 FITGFDRPNITYRIE
+243 FLTGFDRPNITYRIE
-258 TKGNAKQRLLSFLN
+258 TKGNSKQRLLSFLN
-272 REHPNDAG
+272 REHPEDAG

-311 SQEMRQRHQDRFLRE
+311 TQETRQLHQDRFLRE

-383 SDIVSIRSMLL
+383 SDIVSIRSMLA
-394 SSEAPDS
+394 SSDAPDS
-401 QKRIEQRK
+401 QKRIESRK

-418 TTKCR
+418 TTRCR
-423 RQVILSYFGEDVTEP
+423 RQVILSYFGEEDTKP

-452 DATDA
+452 DATEA

-484 KTEKIRQNGH
+484 KTEKIRQNNH
-494 DGLSVYAIGKDIA
+494 DDLSVYGIGKDVS

-533 VFLTDDCRPVLRGEK
+533 VYLTEESRPVLRGEK
-548 VVEMRLDTSER
+548 VVEMRKDPGES
-559 KRATTKRLRDFDT
+559 KRTMTKRLRDFDT
-572 EFDTEE
+572 EFENEE

-590 RELATTQNVPPYVI
+590 RELATSQNVPPYVI

-612 MVRFKPRTLEDM
+612 MVRFKPRTLQDM
-624 AAINGVGAK
+624 ASINGVGVK

-641 FLDVVDSRR
+641 FLDVMDGRR

>member
-1 MSETAPSDQDD
+1 MPD
-12 LLGGLAPSDDVPPYH
+12 LLDRPVQR
-27 PDDPGFG
+27 
-34 MEDAGPA
+34 
-41 SQPMPQPEPKTPL
+41 QPI
-54 DVLRNIF
+54 DVLQEVF

-97 QVPALCRDGTAVV
+97 QVPALCRPGTAVV

-123 ALNQLGIK
+123 ALNQLGVK
-131 AAFINSTLHPEAARE
+131 AAFINSTLAPDAARE
-146 IETRAI
+146 IETRAVD
-152 EGDIDLLYV
+152 GDIDLLYV
-161 APERFATDRF
+161 APERFASDRF
-171 LNLLDRIRISLF
+171 LNLLDRISISLF

-200 EYRRLDLLPKRFPH
+200 EYRRLDLLPTRFAH

-228 RKDIAENLHLTEARS
+228 RKDIAENLHLTDAQC

-272 REHPNDAG
+272 REHAKDAG

-296 LTDNGRPALPYHAGL
+296 LSENGRPALPYHAGL
-311 SQEMRQRHQDRFLRE
+311 AQETRQLHQDRFLRE

-383 SDIVSIRSMLL
+383 SDIVSIRSMVAG
-394 SSEAPDS
+394 SDAPEA
-401 QKRIEQRK
+401 QKRIESRK

-418 TTKCR
+418 TTRCR
-423 RQVILSYFGEDVTEP
+423 RQVILSYFGEDRHEP

-452 DATDA
+452 DATQA

-470 RFGPAHIIEVLMGR
+470 RFGPAHVIEVLMGR

-494 DGLSVYAIGKDIA
+494 DKLSVYAIGKDIA

-519 AMGYLQV
+519 AMGYLEV

-533 VFLTDDCRPVLRGEK
+533 VYLTEESRPVLRGEK
-548 VVEMRLDTSER
+548 VVEMRKDPGES
-559 KRATTKRLRDFDT
+559 KRAMTKRLRDFDT
-572 EFDTEE
+572 EFENEE

-590 RELATTQNVPPYVI
+590 RELATSQNVPPYVI

-624 AAINGVGAK
+624 ASINGVGVK
-633 KLDQYGLV
+633 KLDQYGLP
-641 FLDVVDSRR
+641 FLDVMDGRR

>member
-1 MSETAPSDQDD
+1 MPDTAPLPG
-12 LLGGLAPSDDVPPYH
+12 LLDR
-27 PDDPGFG
+27 
-34 MEDAGPA
+34 PA
-41 SQPMPQPEPKTPL
+41 QRLPI
-54 DVLRNIF
+54 DVLRDVF

-97 QVPALCRDGTAVV
+97 QIPALCRSGTAIV

-123 ALNQLGIK
+123 ALSQLGVK
-131 AAFINSTLHPEAARE
+131 AAFINSTLSPDAARE

-152 EGDIDLLYV
+152 DGDIDLLYV

-171 LNLLDRIRISLF
+171 LNLLDRISISLF

-200 EYRRLDLLPKRFPH
+200 EYRRLDLLPTRFPH
-214 VPRIAL
+214 VPRVAL

-228 RKDIAENLHLTEARS
+228 RKDIAENLHLTNAQC
-243 FITGFDRPNITYRIE
+243 FLTGFDRPNITYRIE
-258 TKGNAKQRLLSFLN
+258 TKGNSKQRLLSFLN
-272 REHPNDAG
+272 REHPEDAG

-311 SQEMRQRHQDRFLRE
+311 TQETRQLHQDRFLRE

-383 SDIVSIRSMLL
+383 SDIVSIRSMLA
-394 SSEAPDS
+394 SSDAPDS
-401 QKRIEQRK
+401 QKRIESRK

-418 TTKCR
+418 TTRCR
-423 RQVILSYFGEDVTEP
+423 RQVILSYFGEEDTKP

-452 DATDA
+452 DATEA

-484 KTEKIRQNGH
+484 KTEKIRQNNH
-494 DGLSVYAIGKDIA
+494 DDLSVYGIGKDVS

-533 VFLTDDCRPVLRGEK
+533 VYLTEESRPVLRGEK
-548 VVEMRLDTSER
+548 VVEMRKDPGES
-559 KRATTKRLRDFDT
+559 KRTMTKRLRDFDT
-572 EFDTEE
+572 EFENEE

-590 RELATTQNVPPYVI
+590 RELATSQNVPPYVI

-612 MVRFKPRTLEDM
+612 MVRFKPRTLQDM
-624 AAINGVGAK
+624 ASINGVGVK

-641 FLDVVDSRR
+641 FLDVMDGRR

>member
-1 MSETAPSDQDD
+1 MPD
-12 LLGGLAPSDDVPPYH
+12 LLDRPVQR
-27 PDDPGFG
+27 
-34 MEDAGPA
+34 
-41 SQPMPQPEPKTPL
+41 QPI
-54 DVLRNIF
+54 DVLQEVF

-97 QVPALCRDGTAVV
+97 QVPALCRPGTAVV

-123 ALNQLGIK
+123 ALNQLGVK
-131 AAFINSTLHPEAARE
+131 AAFINSTLAPDAARE
-146 IETRAI
+146 IETRAVD
-152 EGDIDLLYV
+152 GDIDLLYV
-161 APERFATDRF
+161 APERFASDRF
-171 LNLLDRIRISLF
+171 LNLLDRISISLF

-200 EYRRLDLLPKRFPH
+200 EYRRLDLLPTRFAH

-228 RKDIAENLHLTEARS
+228 RKDIADNLHLTDAQC

-272 REHPNDAG
+272 REHAKDAG

-296 LTDNGRPALPYHAGL
+296 LSENGRPALPYHAGL
-311 SQEMRQRHQDRFLRE
+311 AQETRQLHQDRFLRE

-383 SDIVSIRSMLL
+383 SDIVSIRSMVAG
-394 SSEAPDS
+394 SDAPEA
-401 QKRIEQRK
+401 QKRIESRK

-418 TTKCR
+418 TTRCR
-423 RQVILSYFGEDVTEP
+423 RQVILSYFGEDRHEP

-452 DATDA
+452 DATQA

-470 RFGPAHIIEVLMGR
+470 RFGPVHVIEVLMGR

-494 DGLSVYAIGKDIA
+494 DKLSVYAIGNDIA

-519 AMGYLQV
+519 AMGYLEV

-533 VFLTDDCRPVLRGEK
+533 VYLTEESRPVLRGEK
-548 VVEMRLDTSER
+548 VVEMRKDPGES
-559 KRATTKRLRDFDT
+559 KRAMTKRLRDFDT
-572 EFDTEE
+572 EFENEE

-590 RELATTQNVPPYVI
+590 RELATSQNVPPYVI

-624 AAINGVGAK
+624 ASINGVGVK
-633 KLDQYGLV
+633 KLDQYGLA
-641 FLDVVDSRR
+641 FLDVMDGRR

>member
-1 MSETAPSDQDD
+1 MPD
-12 LLGGLAPSDDVPPYH
+12 LLDRPVQR
-27 PDDPGFG
+27 
-34 MEDAGPA
+34 
-41 SQPMPQPEPKTPL
+41 QPI
-54 DVLRNIF
+54 DVLQEVF
-61 GYDSFRGQQA
+61 GYDRFRGQQA

-97 QVPALCRDGTAVV
+97 QVPALCRPGTAVV

-123 ALNQLGIK
+123 ALNQLGVK
-131 AAFINSTLHPEAARE
+131 AAFINSTLAPDAARE
-146 IETRAI
+146 IETRAVD
-152 EGDIDLLYV
+152 GDIDLLYV
-161 APERFATDRF
+161 APERFASDRF
-171 LNLLDRIRISLF
+171 LNLLDRISISLF

-200 EYRRLDLLPKRFPH
+200 EYRRLDLLPTRFAH

-228 RKDIAENLHLTEARS
+228 RKDIAENLHLTDAQC

-272 REHPNDAG
+272 REHPKDAG

-296 LTDNGRPALPYHAGL
+296 LSDNGRPALPYHAGL
-311 SQEMRQRHQDRFLRE
+311 TQETRQLHQDRFLRE

-383 SDIVSIRSMLL
+383 SDIVSIRSMVAG
-394 SSEAPDS
+394 SEAPEA
-401 QKRIEQRK
+401 QKRIESRK

-423 RQVILSYFGEDVTEP
+423 RQVILSYFGEDRHDP

-445 LEPVDTW
+445 LEPVETW
-452 DATDA
+452 DATQA

-470 RFGPAHIIEVLMGR
+470 RFGPAHVIEVLMGR

-494 DGLSVYAIGKDIA
+494 DQLSVYAIGKDIA

-533 VFLTDDCRPVLRGEK
+533 VYLTEESRPVLRGEK
-548 VVEMRLDTSER
+548 VVEMRKDPGEN
-559 KRATTKRLRDFDT
+559 KRAMTKRLRDFDT
-572 EFDTEE
+572 EFENEE

-624 AAINGVGAK
+624 ASINGVGVK
-633 KLDQYGLV
+633 KLDQYGLP
-641 FLDVVDSRR
+641 FLDVMDGRR

>member
-1 MSETAPSDQDD
+1 MPDTAPLPD
-12 LLGGLAPSDDVPPYH
+12 LLDR
-27 PDDPGFG
+27 
-34 MEDAGPA
+34 
-41 SQPMPQPEPKTPL
+41 PMQRLPI
-54 DVLRNIF
+54 DVLREVF

-97 QVPALCRDGTAVV
+97 QIPALCRPGTAVV

-123 ALNQLGIK
+123 ALSQLGVK
-131 AAFINSTLHPEAARE
+131 AAFINSTLTPEAARE
-146 IETRAI
+146 IETRAVD
-152 EGDIDLLYV
+152 GDIDLLYV

-171 LNLLDRIRISLF
+171 LNLLDRISISLF

-200 EYRRLDLLPKRFPH
+200 EYRRLDLLPTRFPH
-214 VPRIAL
+214 VPRVAL

-228 RKDIAENLHLTEARS
+228 RKDIAENLHLTNAQC
-243 FITGFDRPNITYRIE
+243 FLTGFDRPNITYRIE
-258 TKGNAKQRLLSFLN
+258 TKGNSKQRLLSFLN
-272 REHPNDAG
+272 REHPEDAG

-311 SQEMRQRHQDRFLRE
+311 TQETRQLHQDRFLRE

-383 SDIVSIRSMLL
+383 SDIVSIRSMLA
-394 SSEAPDS
+394 SSDAPDS
-401 QKRIEQRK
+401 QKRIESRK

-423 RQVILSYFGEDVTEP
+423 RQVILSYFGEEDAKP

-484 KTEKIRQNGH
+484 KTEKIRQNNH
-494 DGLSVYAIGKDIA
+494 DDLSVYGIGKDVS

-533 VFLTDDCRPVLRGEK
+533 VYLTEESRPVLRGEK
-548 VVEMRLDTSER
+548 VVEMRKDPGES
-559 KRATTKRLRDFDT
+559 KRAMTKRLRDFDT
-572 EFDTEE
+572 EFESEE
-578 DRDLWERLRTLR
+578 DRDLWERLRNLR
-590 RELATTQNVPPYVI
+590 RELASSQNVPPYVI

-612 MVRFKPRTLEDM
+612 MVRFKPRTLQDM
-624 AAINGVGAK
+624 ASINGVGVK

-641 FLDVVDSRR
+641 FLDVMDGRR

>member
-1 MSETAPSDQDD
+1 MPD
-12 LLGGLAPSDDVPPYH
+12 LLDR
-27 PDDPGFG
+27 
-34 MEDAGPA
+34 PA
-41 SQPMPQPEPKTPL
+41 QRQPI
-54 DVLRNIF
+54 DVLQEVF

-97 QVPALCRDGTAVV
+97 QVPALCRPGTAVV

-123 ALNQLGIK
+123 ALNQLGVK
-131 AAFINSTLHPEAARE
+131 AAFINSTLAPDAARE
-146 IETRAI
+146 IETRAVD
-152 EGDIDLLYV
+152 GDIDLLYV
-161 APERFATDRF
+161 APERFASDRF
-171 LNLLDRIRISLF
+171 LNLLDRISISLF

-200 EYRRLDLLPKRFPH
+200 EYRRLDLLPTRFAH

-228 RKDIAENLHLTEARS
+228 RKDIAENLHLTDAQC

-272 REHPNDAG
+272 REHAKDAG

-296 LTDNGRPALPYHAGL
+296 LSDNGRPALPYHAGL
-311 SQEMRQRHQDRFLRE
+311 TQETRQLHQDRFLRE

-383 SDIVSIRSMLL
+383 SDIVSIRSMVAG
-394 SSEAPDS
+394 SEAPEA
-401 QKRIEQRK
+401 QKRIESRK

-423 RQVILSYFGEDVTEP
+423 RQVILSYFGEDRHDP

-445 LEPVDTW
+445 LEPVETW
-452 DATDA
+452 DATQA

-470 RFGPAHIIEVLMGR
+470 RFGPAHVIEVLMGR

-494 DGLSVYAIGKDIA
+494 DQLSVYAIGKDIA

-533 VFLTDDCRPVLRGEK
+533 VYLTEESRPVLRGEK
-548 VVEMRLDTSER
+548 VVEMRKDPGEN
-559 KRATTKRLRDFDT
+559 KRAMTKRLRDFDT
-572 EFDTEE
+572 EFENEE

-624 AAINGVGAK
+624 ASINGVGVK
-633 KLDQYGLV
+633 KLDQYGLP
-641 FLDVVDSRR
+641 FLDVMDGRR

>member
-1 MSETAPSDQDD
+1 MPDSSPIND
-12 LLGGLAPSDDVPPYH
+12 LLDRPVQRLPI
-27 PDDPGFG
+27 
-34 MEDAGPA
+34 
-41 SQPMPQPEPKTPL
+41 
-54 DVLRNIF
+54 DVLREVF

-97 QVPALCRDGTAVV
+97 QVPALCRPGTAVV

-123 ALNQLGIK
+123 ALSQLGVK
-131 AAFINSTLHPEAARE
+131 AAFINSTLAPDAARE
-146 IETRAI
+146 IEARAVD
-152 EGDIDLLYV
+152 GDIDLLYV

-171 LNLLDRIRISLF
+171 LNLLDRISISLF

-200 EYRRLDLLPKRFPH
+200 EYRRLDLLPTRFAH

-228 RKDIAENLHLTEARS
+228 RKDIAENLHLTDAEC

-258 TKGNAKQRLLSFLN
+258 TKGNSKQRLLSFLN
-272 REHPNDAG
+272 REHPEDAG

-311 SQEMRQRHQDRFLRE
+311 TQETRQLHQDRFLRE

-383 SDIVSIRSMLL
+383 SDIVSIRSMVA
-394 SSEAPDS
+394 SSDAPEA
-401 QKRIEQRK
+401 QKRIESRK

-423 RQVILSYFGEDVTEP
+423 RQVILSYFGEDQHKP

-445 LEPVDTW
+445 LEPVETW

-470 RFGPAHIIEVLMGR
+470 RFGPAHVIEVLMGR

-494 DGLSVYAIGKDIA
+494 DDLSVYGIGKDIA

-533 VFLTDDCRPVLRGEK
+533 VYLTEESRPVLRGEK
-548 VVEMRLDTSER
+548 VVEMRKDPGES
-559 KRATTKRLRDFDT
+559 KRAMTKRLRDFDT
-572 EFDTEE
+572 EFENEE
-578 DRDLWERLRTLR
+578 DRDLWERLRTMR
-590 RELATTQNVPPYVI
+590 RELATSQNVPPYVI

-624 AAINGVGAK
+624 ASINGVGIK
-633 KLDQYGLV
+633 KLDQYGLA
-641 FLDVVDSRR
+641 FLDVMDGRR

>member
-1 MSETAPSDQDD
+1 MPDTAPLTG
-12 LLGGLAPSDDVPPYH
+12 LLDR
-27 PDDPGFG
+27 
-34 MEDAGPA
+34 PA
-41 SQPMPQPEPKTPL
+41 QRLPI
-54 DVLRNIF
+54 DVLREVF

-97 QVPALCRDGTAVV
+97 QIPALCRSGTAIV

-123 ALNQLGIK
+123 ALSQLGVK
-131 AAFINSTLHPEAARE
+131 AAFINSTLSPDAARE

-152 EGDIDLLYV
+152 DGDIDLLYV

-171 LNLLDRIRISLF
+171 LNLLDRISISLF

-200 EYRRLDLLPKRFPH
+200 EYRRLDLLPTRFPH
-214 VPRIAL
+214 VPRVAL

-228 RKDIAENLHLTEARS
+228 RKDIAENLHLTNAQC
-243 FITGFDRPNITYRIE
+243 FLTGFDRPNITYRIE
-258 TKGNAKQRLLSFLN
+258 TKGNSKQRLLSFLN
-272 REHPNDAG
+272 REHPEDAG

-311 SQEMRQRHQDRFLRE
+311 TQETRQLHQDRFLRE

-383 SDIVSIRSMLL
+383 SDIVSIRSMLA
-394 SSEAPDS
+394 SSDAPDS
-401 QKRIEQRK
+401 QKRIESRK

-418 TTKCR
+418 TTRCR
-423 RQVILSYFGEDVTEP
+423 RQVILSYFGEEDTKP

-452 DATDA
+452 DATEA

-484 KTEKIRQNGH
+484 KTEKIRQNNH
-494 DGLSVYAIGKDIA
+494 DDLSVYGIGKDVS

-533 VFLTDDCRPVLRGEK
+533 VYLTEESRPVLRGEK
-548 VVEMRLDTSER
+548 VVEMRKDPGES
-559 KRATTKRLRDFDT
+559 KRTMTKRLRDFDT
-572 EFDTEE
+572 EFENEE

-590 RELATTQNVPPYVI
+590 RELATSQNVPPYVI

-612 MVRFKPRTLEDM
+612 MVRFKPRTLQDM
-624 AAINGVGAK
+624 ASINGVGVK

-641 FLDVVDSRR
+641 FLDVMDGRR

>member
-1 MSETAPSDQDD
+1 MND
-12 LLGGLAPSDDVPPYH
+12 LLDRPVQRLPI
-27 PDDPGFG
+27 
-34 MEDAGPA
+34 
-41 SQPMPQPEPKTPL
+41 
-54 DVLRNIF
+54 DVLREVF

-97 QVPALCRDGTAVV
+97 QVPALCRSGTAVV

-123 ALNQLGIK
+123 ALNQLGVK
-131 AAFINSTLHPEAARE
+131 AAFINSTLAPEAARE
-146 IETRAI
+146 IEARAVD
-152 EGDIDLLYV
+152 GDIDLLYV

-171 LNLLDRIRISLF
+171 LNLLDRISISLF

-200 EYRRLDLLPKRFPH
+200 EYRRLDLLPTRFAH

-228 RKDIAENLHLTEARS
+228 RKDIAENLHLTDAKC

-272 REHPNDAG
+272 REHAEDAG

-311 SQEMRQRHQDRFLRE
+311 TQETRQLHQDRFLRE
-326 DGLIICAT
+326 DGMIICAT

-383 SDIVSIRSMLL
+383 SDIVSIRSMVA
-394 SSEAPDS
+394 SSDAPEA
-401 QKRIEQRK
+401 QKRIESRK

-423 RQVILSYFGEDVTEP
+423 RQVILSYFGEDQHQP

-470 RFGPAHIIEVLMGR
+470 RFGPAHVIEVLMGR

-494 DGLSVYAIGKDIA
+494 DQLSVYAIGKDIP

-533 VFLTDDCRPVLRGEK
+533 VYLTEESRPVLRGEK
-548 VVEMRLDTSER
+548 VVEMRKDPGES
-559 KRATTKRLRDFDT
+559 KRAMTRRLRDFDT
-572 EFDTEE
+572 EFENEE
-578 DRDLWERLRTLR
+578 DRDLWERLRTMR
-590 RELATTQNVPPYVI
+590 RELATSQNVPPYVI

-624 AAINGVGAK
+624 ASINGVGVK
-633 KLDQYGLV
+633 KLDQYGLA
-641 FLDVVDSRR
+641 FLDVMDGRR

>member
-1 MSETAPSDQDD
+1 MPDTAPLPD
-12 LLGGLAPSDDVPPYH
+12 LLDR
-27 PDDPGFG
+27 
-34 MEDAGPA
+34 PA
-41 SQPMPQPEPKTPL
+41 QRLPI
-54 DVLRNIF
+54 DVLREVF

-97 QVPALCRDGTAVV
+97 QIPALCRSGTAIV

-123 ALNQLGIK
+123 ALSQLGVK
-131 AAFINSTLHPEAARE
+131 AAFINSTLSPDAARE

-152 EGDIDLLYV
+152 DGDIDLLYV

-171 LNLLDRIRISLF
+171 LNLLDRISISLF

-200 EYRRLDLLPKRFPH
+200 EYRRLDLLPTRFPH
-214 VPRIAL
+214 VPRVAL

-228 RKDIAENLHLTEARS
+228 RKDIAENLHLTNAQC
-243 FITGFDRPNITYRIE
+243 FLTGFDRPNITYRIE
-258 TKGNAKQRLLSFLN
+258 TKGNSKQRLLSFLN
-272 REHPNDAG
+272 REHPEDAG

-311 SQEMRQRHQDRFLRE
+311 TQETRQLHQDRFLRE

-383 SDIVSIRSMLL
+383 SDIVSIRSMLA
-394 SSEAPDS
+394 SSDAPDS
-401 QKRIEQRK
+401 QKRIESRK

-418 TTKCR
+418 TTRCR
-423 RQVILSYFGEDVTEP
+423 RQVILSYFGEEDTKP

-452 DATDA
+452 DATEA

-484 KTEKIRQNGH
+484 KTEKIRQNSH
-494 DGLSVYAIGKDIA
+494 DDLSVYGIGKDVS

-533 VFLTDDCRPVLRGEK
+533 VYLTEESRPVLRGEK
-548 VVEMRLDTSER
+548 VVEMRKDPGES
-559 KRATTKRLRDFDT
+559 KRTMTKRLRDFDT
-572 EFDTEE
+572 EFENEE

-590 RELATTQNVPPYVI
+590 HELATSQNVPPYVI

-612 MVRFKPRTLEDM
+612 MVRFKPRTLQDM
-624 AAINGVGAK
+624 ASINGVGVK

-641 FLDVVDSRR
+641 FLDVMDGRR

>member
-1 MSETAPSDQDD
+1 MPD
-12 LLGGLAPSDDVPPYH
+12 LLDRPVQR
-27 PDDPGFG
+27 
-34 MEDAGPA
+34 
-41 SQPMPQPEPKTPL
+41 QPI
-54 DVLRNIF
+54 DVLQEVF

-97 QVPALCRDGTAVV
+97 QVPALCRPGTAVV

-123 ALNQLGIK
+123 ALNQLGVK
-131 AAFINSTLHPEAARE
+131 AAFINSTLAPDAARE
-146 IETRAI
+146 IETRAVD
-152 EGDIDLLYV
+152 GDIDLLYV
-161 APERFATDRF
+161 APERFASDRF
-171 LNLLDRIRISLF
+171 LNLLDRISISLF

-200 EYRRLDLLPKRFPH
+200 EYRRLDLLPTRFAH

-228 RKDIAENLHLTEARS
+228 RKDIAENLHLTDAQC

-272 REHPNDAG
+272 REHAKDAG

-296 LTDNGRPALPYHAGL
+296 LSDNGRPALPYHAGL
-311 SQEMRQRHQDRFLRE
+311 TQETRQLHQDRFLRE

-383 SDIVSIRSMLL
+383 SDIVSIRSMVAG
-394 SSEAPDS
+394 SEAPEA
-401 QKRIEQRK
+401 QKRIESRK

-423 RQVILSYFGEDVTEP
+423 RQVILSYFGEDRHDP

-445 LEPVDTW
+445 LEPVETW
-452 DATDA
+452 DATQA

-470 RFGPAHIIEVLMGR
+470 RFGPAHVIEVLMGR

-494 DGLSVYAIGKDIA
+494 DQLSVYAIGKDIA

-533 VFLTDDCRPVLRGEK
+533 VYLTEESRPVLRGEK
-548 VVEMRLDTSER
+548 VVEMRKDPGEN
-559 KRATTKRLRDFDT
+559 KRAMTKRLRDFDT
-572 EFDTEE
+572 EFENEE

-590 RELATTQNVPPYVI
+590 RELATSQNVPPYVI

-624 AAINGVGAK
+624 ASINGVGVK
-633 KLDQYGLV
+633 KLDQYGLP
-641 FLDVVDSRR
+641 FLDVMDGRR

>member
-1 MSETAPSDQDD
+1 MQRLPI
-12 LLGGLAPSDDVPPYH
+12 
-27 PDDPGFG
+27 
-34 MEDAGPA
+34 
-41 SQPMPQPEPKTPL
+41 
-54 DVLRNIF
+54 DVLREVF

-97 QVPALCRDGTAVV
+97 QIPALCRPGTAVV

-123 ALNQLGIK
+123 ALSQLGVK
-131 AAFINSTLHPEAARE
+131 AAFINSTLTPEAARE
-146 IETRAI
+146 IETRAVD
-152 EGDIDLLYV
+152 GDIDLLYV

-171 LNLLDRIRISLF
+171 LNLLDRISISLF

-200 EYRRLDLLPKRFPH
+200 EYRRLDLLPTRFPH
-214 VPRIAL
+214 VPRVAL

-228 RKDIAENLHLTEARS
+228 RKDIAENLHLTNAQC
-243 FITGFDRPNITYRIE
+243 FLTGFDRPNITYRIE
-258 TKGNAKQRLLSFLN
+258 TKGNSKQRLLSFLN
-272 REHPNDAG
+272 REHPEDAG

-296 LTDNGRPALPYHAGL
+296 LSDNGRPALPYHAGL
-311 SQEMRQRHQDRFLRE
+311 TQETRQLHQDRFLRE

-383 SDIVSIRSMLL
+383 SDIVSIRSMLA
-394 SSEAPDS
+394 SSDAPDS
-401 QKRIEQRK
+401 QKRIESRK

-423 RQVILSYFGEDVTEP
+423 RQVILSYFGEEDAKP

-484 KTEKIRQNGH
+484 KTEKIRQNNH
-494 DGLSVYAIGKDIA
+494 DDLSVYGIGKDVS

-519 AMGYLQV
+519 AMGYLEV

-533 VFLTDDCRPVLRGEK
+533 VYLTEESRPVLRGEK
-548 VVEMRLDTSER
+548 VVEMRKDPGES
-559 KRATTKRLRDFDT
+559 KRTMTKRLRDFDT
-572 EFDTEE
+572 EFESEE
-578 DRDLWERLRTLR
+578 DRDLWERLRNLR
-590 RELATTQNVPPYVI
+590 RELASSQNVPPYVI

-612 MVRFKPRTLEDM
+612 MVRFKPRTLQDM
-624 AAINGVGAK
+624 ASINGVGVK

-641 FLDVVDSRR
+641 FLDVMDGRR

>member
-1 MSETAPSDQDD
+1 LPDTIPLTG
-12 LLGGLAPSDDVPPYH
+12 LLDR
-27 PDDPGFG
+27 
-34 MEDAGPA
+34 PA
-41 SQPMPQPEPKTPL
+41 QRLPI
-54 DVLRNIF
+54 DVLREVF

-97 QVPALCRDGTAVV
+97 QIPALCRSGTAIV

-123 ALNQLGIK
+123 ALSQLGVK
-131 AAFINSTLHPEAARE
+131 AAFINSTLSPDAARE

-152 EGDIDLLYV
+152 DGDIDLLYV

-171 LNLLDRIRISLF
+171 LNLLDRISISLF

-200 EYRRLDLLPKRFPH
+200 EYRRLDLLPTRFPH
-214 VPRIAL
+214 VPRVAL

-228 RKDIAENLHLTEARS
+228 RKDIAENLHLTNAQC
-243 FITGFDRPNITYRIE
+243 FLTGFDRPNITYRIE
-258 TKGNAKQRLLSFLN
+258 TKGNSKQRLLSFLN
-272 REHPNDAG
+272 REHPEDAG

-311 SQEMRQRHQDRFLRE
+311 TQETRQLHQDRFLRE

-383 SDIVSIRSMLL
+383 SDIVSIRSMLA
-394 SSEAPDS
+394 SSDAPDS
-401 QKRIEQRK
+401 QKRIESRK

-418 TTKCR
+418 TTRCR
-423 RQVILSYFGEDVTEP
+423 RQVILSYFGEEDTKP

-452 DATDA
+452 DATEA

-484 KTEKIRQNGH
+484 KTEKIRQNSH
-494 DGLSVYAIGKDIA
+494 DDLSVYGIGKDVS

-533 VFLTDDCRPVLRGEK
+533 VYLTEESRPVLRGEK
-548 VVEMRLDTSER
+548 VVEMRKDPGES
-559 KRATTKRLRDFDT
+559 KRTMTKRLRDFDT
-572 EFDTEE
+572 EFENEE

-590 RELATTQNVPPYVI
+590 RELATSQNVPPYVI

-612 MVRFKPRTLEDM
+612 MVRFKPRTLQDM
-624 AAINGVGAK
+624 ASINGVGVK

-641 FLDVVDSRR
+641 FLDVMDGRR

>member
-1 MSETAPSDQDD
+1 MPDD
-12 LLGGLAPSDDVPPYH
+12 LLDRAP
-27 PDDPGFG
+27 
-34 MEDAGPA
+34 
-41 SQPMPQPEPKTPL
+41 KRLPL
-54 DVLRNIF
+54 DVLRDVF

-97 QVPALCRDGTAVV
+97 QVPALCRPGTAIV

-123 ALNQLGIK
+123 ALNQLGVK
-131 AAFINSTLHPEAARE
+131 AAYINSTLTPDAARE
-146 IETRAI
+146 IEARAVD
-152 EGDIDLLYV
+152 GDIDLLYV

-171 LNLLDRIRISLF
+171 LNLLDRISISLF

-200 EYRRLDLLPKRFPH
+200 EYRRLDLLPTRFPH

-228 RKDIAENLHLTEARS
+228 RKDIAENLQLTAAQC

-272 REHPNDAG
+272 REHPEDAG

-296 LTDNGRPALPYHAGL
+296 LSDNGRPALPYHAGL
-311 SQEMRQRHQDRFLRE
+311 SQDTRQHHQDRFLRE
-326 DGLIICAT
+326 EGLIICAT

-383 SDIVSIRSMLL
+383 SDIVSIRSMVAG
-394 SSEAPDS
+394 SDAPDA
-401 QKRIEQRK
+401 QKRIESRK

-423 RQVILSYFGEDVTEP
+423 RQVILSYFGEDQHEP

-445 LEPVDTW
+445 LEPVETW
-452 DATDA
+452 DATEA

-470 RFGPAHIIEVLMGR
+470 RFGPAHVIEVLMGR

-494 DGLSVYAIGKDIA
+494 DKLSVHGIGKDIA

-526 DVEGHGG
+526 NVEGHGA
-533 VFLTDDCRPVLRGEK
+533 VYLTEDSRPVLRGEK
-548 VVEMRLDTSER
+548 IVEMRMDPGES
-559 KRATTKRLRDFDT
+559 KRAMTRRLRDFDT
-572 EFDTEE
+572 EFENEE
-578 DRDLWERLRTLR
+578 DRDLWERLRTMR
-590 RELATTQNVPPYVI
+590 RELASSQNVPPYVI

-624 AAINGVGAK
+624 ASINGVGMK
-633 KLDQYGLV
+633 KLDQYGLA
-641 FLDVVDSRR
+641 FLDVMDGRR

>member
-1 MSETAPSDQDD
+1 MPD
-12 LLGGLAPSDDVPPYH
+12 LLDR
-27 PDDPGFG
+27 
-34 MEDAGPA
+34 PA
-41 SQPMPQPEPKTPL
+41 QRQPI
-54 DVLRNIF
+54 DVLQEVF

-97 QVPALCRDGTAVV
+97 QVPALCRPGTAVV

-123 ALNQLGIK
+123 ALNQLGVK
-131 AAFINSTLHPEAARE
+131 AAFINSTLAPDAARE
-146 IETRAI
+146 IETRAVD
-152 EGDIDLLYV
+152 GDIDLLYV
-161 APERFATDRF
+161 APERFASDRF
-171 LNLLDRIRISLF
+171 LNLLDRISISLF

-200 EYRRLDLLPKRFPH
+200 EYRRLDLLPTRFAH

-228 RKDIAENLHLTEARS
+228 RKDIAENLHLTDAQC

-272 REHPNDAG
+272 REHAKDAG

-296 LTDNGRPALPYHAGL
+296 LSDNGRPALPYHAGL
-311 SQEMRQRHQDRFLRE
+311 TQETRQLHQDRFLRE

-383 SDIVSIRSMLL
+383 SDIVSIRSMVAG
-394 SSEAPDS
+394 SEAPEA
-401 QKRIEQRK
+401 QKRIESRK

-423 RQVILSYFGEDVTEP
+423 RQVILSYFGEDRHDP

-445 LEPVDTW
+445 LEPVETW
-452 DATDA
+452 DATQA

-470 RFGPAHIIEVLMGR
+470 RFGPAHVIEVLMGR

-494 DGLSVYAIGKDIA
+494 DQLSVYAIGKDIA

-533 VFLTDDCRPVLRGEK
+533 VYLTEESRPVLRGEK
-548 VVEMRLDTSER
+548 VVEMRKDRGEN
-559 KRATTKRLRDFDT
+559 KRAMTKRLRDFDT
-572 EFDTEE
+572 EFENEE

-590 RELATTQNVPPYVI
+590 RELATSQNVPPYVI

-624 AAINGVGAK
+624 ASINGVGVK
-633 KLDQYGLV
+633 KLDQYGLP
-641 FLDVVDSRR
+641 FLDVMDGRR

>member
-1 MSETAPSDQDD
+1 MQRLPI
-12 LLGGLAPSDDVPPYH
+12 
-27 PDDPGFG
+27 
-34 MEDAGPA
+34 
-41 SQPMPQPEPKTPL
+41 
-54 DVLRNIF
+54 DVLREVF

-97 QVPALCRDGTAVV
+97 QIPALCRPGTAVV

-123 ALNQLGIK
+123 ALSQLGVK
-131 AAFINSTLHPEAARE
+131 AAFINSTLTPEAARE
-146 IETRAI
+146 IETRAVD
-152 EGDIDLLYV
+152 GDIDLLYV

-171 LNLLDRIRISLF
+171 LNLLDRISISLF

-200 EYRRLDLLPKRFPH
+200 EYRRLDLLPTRFPH
-214 VPRIAL
+214 VPRVAL

-228 RKDIAENLHLTEARS
+228 RKDIAENLHLTNAQC
-243 FITGFDRPNITYRIE
+243 FLTGFDRPNITYRIE
-258 TKGNAKQRLLSFLN
+258 TKGNSKQRLLSFLN
-272 REHPNDAG
+272 REHPEDAG

-311 SQEMRQRHQDRFLRE
+311 TQETRQLHQDRFLRE

-383 SDIVSIRSMLL
+383 SDIVSIRSMLA
-394 SSEAPDS
+394 SSDAPDS
-401 QKRIEQRK
+401 QKRIESRK

-423 RQVILSYFGEDVTEP
+423 RQVILSYFGEEDAKP

-484 KTEKIRQNGH
+484 KTEKIRQNNH
-494 DGLSVYAIGKDIA
+494 DDLSVYGIGKDVS

-533 VFLTDDCRPVLRGEK
+533 VYLTEESRPVLRGEK
-548 VVEMRLDTSER
+548 VVEMRKDPGES
-559 KRATTKRLRDFDT
+559 KRAMTKRLRDFDT
-572 EFDTEE
+572 EFESEE
-578 DRDLWERLRTLR
+578 DRDLWERLRNLR
-590 RELATTQNVPPYVI
+590 RELASSQNVPPYVI

-612 MVRFKPRTLEDM
+612 MVRFKPRTLQDM
-624 AAINGVGAK
+624 ASINGVGVK

-641 FLDVVDSRR
+641 FLDVMDGRR